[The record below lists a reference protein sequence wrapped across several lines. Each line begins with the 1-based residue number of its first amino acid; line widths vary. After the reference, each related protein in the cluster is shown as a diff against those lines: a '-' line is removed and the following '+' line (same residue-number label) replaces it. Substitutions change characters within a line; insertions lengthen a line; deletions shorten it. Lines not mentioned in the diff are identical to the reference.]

1 MENKTSETNATTN
14 MLDNVSK
21 RGPRCLA
28 LQLSHKFYCFEFSL
42 IVMIK
47 YVMLICIYI
56 CIYIYISETV
66 HE

>member
-14 MLDNVSK
+14 MLDHVSK

-28 LQLSHKFYCFEFSL
+28 LLLSHKFDCFEFSL

-47 YVMLICIYI
+47 YVMLIH
-56 CIYIYISETV
+56 IYIYISETV